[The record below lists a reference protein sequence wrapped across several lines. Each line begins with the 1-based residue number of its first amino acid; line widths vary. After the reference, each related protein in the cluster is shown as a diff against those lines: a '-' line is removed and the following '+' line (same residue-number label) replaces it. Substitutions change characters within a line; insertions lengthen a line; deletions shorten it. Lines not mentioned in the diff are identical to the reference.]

1 MKLPAITESQFQRQV
16 LELARLH
23 GWITAHFRPGMTRKG
38 RWMTAVAGDG
48 VGFPD
53 LVLVRDRVIY
63 AELKTDVGRI
73 RVEQA
78 RWIKLLRRAGQE
90 VYVWRPANWQVI
102 EETLR

>member
-90 VYVWRPANWQVI
+90 VFRGRAGRR
-102 EETLR
+102 T